1 MTDNTTPRE
10 LDPAELAAIRE
21 RDAAYRQIRETWWD
35 THAEDPNH
43 EAIDWT
49 FRNALYA
56 TAYDVPALLAHV
68 ASVDARCRAYEAAL
82 ADVDQLISYPEESG
96 CARGDVGCL
105 LDKVRKVA
113 FDALLRAANGDGGRG
128 NDGSDGNGSGEA
140 GT

>member
-82 ADVDQLISYPEESG
+82 VRVLTLSILKQSPADTAYT
-96 CARGDVGCL
+96 A
-105 LDKVRKVA
+105 LDNIAETAKRA
-113 FDALLRAANGDGGRG
+113 LDAALAANGDGGRG
-128 NDGSDGNGSGEA
+128 NDVSDGNGSGEA
-140 GT
+140 G